1 MPVARVRVAVGP
13 WPARRRPPRGTQD
26 SQGYCCSSLW
36 VCHYFTWESFGK
48 NRKGNGLGLRLPQE
62 LPEHWTNTKK
72 LAIQVKQNV
81 APLQANEVNILR
93 RKCQQFE
100 VLQTG
105 RSGAVPEGRGLWR
118 GGA

>member
-105 RSGAVPEGRGLWR
+105 RGQCLR